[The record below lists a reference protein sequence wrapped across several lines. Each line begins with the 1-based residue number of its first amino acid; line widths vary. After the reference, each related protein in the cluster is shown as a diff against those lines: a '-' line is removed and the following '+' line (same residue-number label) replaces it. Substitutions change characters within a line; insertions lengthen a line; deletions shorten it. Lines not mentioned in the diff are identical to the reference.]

1 MINPNKF
8 ALVANNLCPRI
19 RKQQTKKGN
28 TNNTQVK
35 QKEQER
41 KKIPG
46 NNDQVLNSFDLSL
59 SICSLQH
66 KQSSCLKTGCIKG
79 KTLT

>member
-1 MINPNKF
+1 MTNPNKF

-35 QKEQER
+35 QTEQER
-41 KKIPG
+41 KKYLEIMI
-46 NNDQVLNSFDLSL
+46 SF
-59 SICSLQH
+59 
-66 KQSSCLKTGCIKG
+66 
-79 KTLT
+79 